1 MRRYELMMIMQP
13 DVAEDRSKAILERT
27 VRSITEAGG
36 SILKNVPWGR
46 RRLAYEIAGHRDGIY
61 QIYLFEAPAASIAEL
76 ERVLLI
82 TEEVLRHLVIRDER
96 PASAINDELEEEAA
110 DAAAAAA
117 AADAQLDEA
126 ESDAAP
132 AAVAV
137 DGE

>member
-1 MRRYELMMIMQP
+1 M
-13 DVAEDRSKAILERT
+13 
-27 VRSITEAGG
+27 
-36 SILKNVPWGR
+36 
-46 RRLAYEIAGHRDGIY
+46 AYEIEGSRDGIY
-61 QIYLFEAPAASIAEL
+61 QIFLFESPASAIAEI

-117 AADAQLDEA
+117 AADSIIDEA

-132 AAVAV
+132 AAV
-137 DGE
+137 E

>member
-1 MRRYELMMIMQP
+1 MRRYELMMILQP
-13 DVAEDRSKAILERT
+13 DVPEDRSKAILERT

-46 RRLAYEIAGHRDGIY
+46 RRLAYEVEGHRDALY
-61 QIYLFEAPAASIAEL
+61 QIFLFEAPASAIAEI

-96 PASAINDELEEEAA
+96 PASAVSDELEEEAA

-117 AADAQLDEA
+117 AEFAVPEEI

-132 AAVAV
+132 AAT
-137 DGE
+137 E

>member
-1 MRRYELMMIMQP
+1 MRRYELMMILRP

-46 RRLAYEIAGHRDGIY
+46 RRLAYEVEGNRDGIY

-117 AADAQLDEA
+117 AQLDEA

>member
-13 DVAEDRSKAILERT
+13 DVAEDRIKAVLERT

-46 RRLAYEIAGHRDGIY
+46 RRLAYQVEGHRDGIY
-61 QIYLFEAPAASIAEL
+61 QIYLFEAPSASIAEL

-96 PASAINDELEEEAA
+96 PASAISDELEEEAA
-110 DAAAAAA
+110 DAAAADAA
-117 AADAQLDEA
+117 LDEA

-132 AAVAV
+132 AAVAA